1 MKRQLTGI
9 QGCMQVYIR
18 SMGFWPAQGAVPK
31 LVTDAEKGQFAQ
43 RRNKDNVTDV
53 TISSVLDARAA
64 AVAAGTIKD
73 AREKIADFRKNLQGV
88 DGTHATNMRS
98 MGDAHLRMMFE
109 GLADA
114 DIHTWN
120 PGWLDH
126 YATDYNKA
134 HEDVAVETFIQIA
147 TSQGFNFMRLHSAS
161 LPMDSRLR
169 KMYRHYVFD
178 VLGQKVKDEER
189 LPGLVAHQQAMQ
201 PVYPRRLRV
210 CSVCLL
216 ILRVLM
222 VS

>member
-1 MKRQLTGI
+1 MHVHVRNL
-9 QGCMQVYIR
+9 
-18 SMGFWPAQGAVPK
+18 GFWPEQGAIPK
-31 LVTDAEKGQFAQ
+31 LVSDAEKAQFAR

-64 AVAAGTIKD
+64 AIAAGETKD
-73 AREKIADFRKNLQGV
+73 AREKIGEFRKNLGGL
-88 DGTHATNMRS
+88 DGSHATNMRS
-98 MGDAHLRMMFE
+98 MADAHLKMMFE

-147 TSQGFNFMRLHSAS
+147 TAQGFNFMRLHSAS
-161 LPMDSRLR
+161 LPTDSLLR

-178 VLGQKVKDEER
+178 VLGQKVKDEVR
-189 LPGLVAHQQAMQ
+189 SPGLVAHQQSMN
-201 PVYPRRLRV
+201 PVYLRRLRV
-210 CSVCLL
+210 CFLL
-216 ILRVLM
+216 SLFYWYLIVL
-222 VS
+222 